1 MKTDINQF
9 KNEETENIYNIK
21 NKDEYSYKTV
31 GLTEEVIREISA
43 QKNEPDWILELRLK
57 ALEKFN
63 DLQMPTGTRFK

>member
-43 QKNEPDWILELRLK
+43 QKMNQIGFL
-57 ALEKFN
+57 N
-63 DLQMPTGTRFK
+63 